1 MEGECGREGGQGII
15 SMFRRGGGH
24 TVSFSDKDILQIKDH
39 VFDDYDTANDFLKR
53 FLMLIQ
59 QRHLNKSYK
68 T

>member
-1 MEGECGREGGQGII
+1 
-15 SMFRRGGGH
+15 MFRRGGGH